1 MKQLTAQR
9 FRKTYQNMYTIF
21 KDENNKVVDINRNHL
36 KQLKFG
42 TRVGIVKGVKVSLV
56 WEEITE

>member
-9 FRKTYQNMYTIF
+9 FRKTYQNMYTIY

-36 KQLKFG
+36 RQLKFG
-42 TRVGIVKGVKVSLV
+42 SKVGIVKGVQVSLI
-56 WEEITE
+56 WEYID

>member
-21 KDENNKVVDINRNHL
+21 KDENNLR
-36 KQLKFG
+36 QLKFG
-42 TRVGIVKGVKVSLV
+42 SKVGVVKGVEVSLI
-56 WEEITE
+56 WEYIE

>member
-21 KDENNKVVDINRNHL
+21 KDQNGKVVDVNFNHL

-42 TRVGIVKGVKVSLV
+42 SKIGVVKGMEVSLI

>member
-9 FRKTYQNMYTIF
+9 FRKTYQNTYTIYR
-21 KDENNKVVDINRNHL
+21 DQNGRVIDINRNHL
-36 KQLKFG
+36 RQLKFG
-42 TRVGIVKGVKVSLV
+42 SKVGIVKGVEVSLI

>member
-9 FRKTYQNMYTIF
+9 FKKTYQNMYTIY

-36 KQLKFG
+36 RQLKFG
-42 TRVGIVKGVKVSLV
+42 SKVGIVKGVQVSLI
-56 WEEITE
+56 WEYITE

>member
-1 MKQLTAQR
+1 
-9 FRKTYQNMYTIF
+9 MYTIF
-21 KDENNKVVDINRNHL
+21 KDQNGKVVDINSNHL

-42 TRVGIVKGVKVSLV
+42 SKVGIVKGMEVSLI